1 MKKWVQQGTVLI
13 PGTWGESMAW
23 ESQKRQNCSMI
34 SHAWNLMRFWSL
46 DSETA
51 PNIETLMKFGGVP
64 LTLEMNV
71 GIGADHSGR
80 SWNAEWCR
88 FTGVGKKLASYQL
101 LCSNDSAEFL
111 YCQINECSFSGR
123 SLNQKGTRTSVVML
137 WLWWLLLPTY
147 GHWWWHLII
156 ICHAPRDENP
166 TNCIHI
172 DLYNLT

>member
-1 MKKWVQQGTVLI
+1 MSAAWDGADSRNM
-13 PGTWGESMAW
+13 GWGESMTW

-34 SHAWNLMRFWSL
+34 NHAWDLMRFWSL

-80 SWNAEWCR
+80 TWNAEWCR

-101 LCSNDSAEFL
+101 LCSNDSAEFIL
-111 YCQINECSFSGR
+111 SDKWMFLFWEVVDPKRHTNFCCDVVVVVIVVAHLWPLMVTSYHNLPRPSGWKSHQLHSHR
-123 SLNQKGTRTSVVML
+123 
-137 WLWWLLLPTY
+137 P
-147 GHWWWHLII
+147 I
-156 ICHAPRDENP
+156 
-166 TNCIHI
+166 
-172 DLYNLT
+172 YNST